1 MPLAPSTTNGLATRI
16 VRATLIMGTA
26 TVVAAGAVALWST
39 SRLSAEKA
47 QGRDL
52 VAIQV
57 VEDRIESRLRIASDS
72 VEHVALVAA
81 GSTDAALRASVETL
95 DDSPGAG
102 VAGLFVTDASGRTIA
117 ASTGSVEPMGGT
129 PAFEAALDG
138 ANLYVAQTPTH
149 NRMPEIWMMR
159 TVLDNERR
167 LKIVLARLDPEIM
180 HAVVTQSSSALTGA
194 TVAILE
200 GNRPLVA
207 FGPHADTDLTTAQ
220 WVPSGP
226 GAGTLRVTSHSGV
239 ALFGH
244 YDQVQGFLGADWRIV
259 VMEPAARA
267 LADTLRAVL
276 PSVGVLLLG
285 GLVAVTVAWG
295 LSARIVR
302 PLRELERAA
311 RSAAAGSYVKPI
323 AADGRDDEIARVAE
337 AFNAVAL
344 RLNALHD
351 LSQLLASAS
360 QLDQVLDGILSA
372 MGHIIGPGSSA
383 IYLVDASGK
392 ELEPVRCRGGSL
404 SHTRAVP
411 VASGGWLSQA
421 LDHEDPL
428 VFQAPEG
435 IADELPGAAG
445 GHGGVLVAPLIAGS
459 ERLGAVVVL
468 LGDRTELTEAER
480 EMVHTF
486 SAQAAVAVQNSRLF
500 EEESEQRRTAEALRA
515 VADALVSPTGLEEA
529 LAEVEQ
535 IVAELFGATR
545 VRIAMVDRAALG
557 MSPDAL
563 ETDDGVVLG
572 TGLKALSTAAG
583 SGPLRVWHGASPEI
597 DELLDRNEAMELIVV
612 PIALE
617 SDHGAVME
625 ILMPHVGAGE
635 DTLDTVGALADEVA
649 LALDNAYFYERAVAR
664 AANLETMFRIS
675 QVVGSSLQINVVL
688 NRVLDVVQKILEA
701 DAVALLMFD
710 PRKATL
716 STEMARGHVP
726 SSLLHLEVAPGEDLP
741 GHVFQT
747 GEPVTVHD
755 LHAGMQGIAGAVAS
769 KELRSLIA
777 VPLLAR
783 SRSIGVL
790 MVFSVQPGAFSTE
803 DMGVLQTFAAQAA
816 LALDTARLYGREHE
830 VASVLQRSI
839 IPGALPQFEELE
851 IGSVYNPAG
860 GEAEI
865 GGDYYDIFRAPTG
878 EIWLAIADVCGK
890 GVRAA
895 TKTSMIKYSV
905 RALVAAGLDPASVLG
920 EVNRMAAE
928 AGDPSDIVTLW
939 AGYYDPVAGIIE
951 WSDGGHP
958 PALLLRTDGSI
969 EQLGPTGPLLG
980 AMPAV
985 GYESARTEFH
995 AGDTLL
1001 LYTDGV
1007 TEARQGN
1014 TFFGEQRI
1022 GEVLA
1027 QGGTP
1032 DAIARRLLAAVN
1044 GFVSG
1049 ELKDDV
1055 ALLVVTATDAVDER
1069 SKEET

>member
-16 VRATLIMGTA
+16 VRATLIIGTA

-72 VEHVALVAA
+72 VEEVALVAA
-81 GSTDAALRASVETL
+81 SSTDEALRRSVETL

-102 VAGLFVTDASGRTIA
+102 VSGLFVTDASGRVLA
-117 ASTGSVEPMGGT
+117 ASTGSVEPMSES

-138 ANLYVAQTPTH
+138 SNLYVAETSAQEH
-149 NRMPEIWMMR
+149 MPEVWMMR
-159 TVLDNERR
+159 TALDADRR
-167 LKIVLARLDPEIM
+167 LKIVLARLDPEILQT
-180 HAVVTQSSSALTGA
+180 VVTQASSALEGA

-200 GNRPLVA
+200 QNRALVA
-207 FGPHADTDLTTAQ
+207 FGPHADTDLSTAQ
-220 WVPSGP
+220 WIPGEP
-226 GAGTLRVTSHSGV
+226 GAGTLRAVSRAGV
-239 ALFGH
+239 PLFGH

-267 LADTLRAVL
+267 TADTLRAVL

-323 AADGRDDEIARVAE
+323 AADDRDDEIARVAE

-383 IYLVDASGK
+383 IYLVGSSGA

-404 SHTRAVP
+404 SHARSLP
-411 VASGGWLSQA
+411 VSAGGWLTQA
-421 LDHEDPL
+421 LEHEDPL
-428 VFQAPEG
+428 VFQAPDG
-435 IADELPGAAG
+435 IADELPGATG
-445 GHGGVLVAPLIAGS
+445 GTGGVLVAPLIAGS

-480 EMVHTF
+480 EMVRTF

-500 EEESEQRRTAEALRA
+500 EEESEQRRTAEALRS
-515 VADALVSPTGLEEA
+515 VADALVRPTGLEEA

-545 VRIAMVDRAALG
+545 VRIAMVDRVALG
-557 MSPDAL
+557 MSPAPDDS
-563 ETDDGVVLG
+563 DDGSVLG
-572 TGLKALSTAAG
+572 TGLQALSATTG
-583 SGPLRVWHGASPEI
+583 SGPAKVLHGLVPEI
-597 DELLDRNEAMELIVV
+597 DELLDAHGATELIVV

-617 SDHGAVME
+617 SDHGAVLE
-625 ILMPHVGAGE
+625 ILMPRVSDDG
-635 DTLDTVGALADEVA
+635 DTLDTVRALADEIA

-716 STEMARGHVP
+716 TTEMARGHVP
-726 SSLLHLEVAPGEDLP
+726 SSLLHLEIAPGEDLP

-747 GEPVTVHD
+747 GEPATVHD
-755 LHAGMQGIAGAVAS
+755 LHAGMQGLAGAVAS

-790 MVFSVQPGAFSTE
+790 MVFSVQPGAFSAE

-839 IPGALPQFEELE
+839 IPGALPRFEELE
-851 IGSVYNPAG
+851 AGSVYNPAG
-860 GEAEI
+860 GDAEI

-920 EVNRMAAE
+920 EVNRMTAE

-951 WSDGGHP
+951 WANGGHP
-958 PALLLRTDGSI
+958 PALVLRTDGSI

-985 GYESARTEFH
+985 GYESARTAFI
-995 AGDTLL
+995 AGDTVL

-1014 TFFGEQRI
+1014 TFFGEQRVSQ
-1022 GEVLA
+1022 VLA

-1032 DAIARRLLAAVN
+1032 DVIARRLLAEVS
-1044 GFVSG
+1044 GFVSA
-1049 ELKDDV
+1049 ELRDDV
-1055 ALLVVTATDAVDER
+1055 AILVVTATDAVDER
-1069 SKEET
+1069 SKEEA

>member
-16 VRATLIMGTA
+16 VRATLIIGTA
-26 TVVAAGAVALWST
+26 TVVAAGGVALWST
-39 SRLSAEKA
+39 SRLAAEKA

-57 VEDRIESRLRIASDS
+57 VEDRIESRLRIASDG
-72 VEHVALVAA
+72 VEQVALVAA
-81 GSTDAALRASVETL
+81 ASTDSALRASVETL

-102 VAGLFVTDASGRTIA
+102 VSGLFVTDASGRVIA
-117 ASTGSVEPMGGT
+117 ASTGSVEPMGGS

-138 ANLYVAQTPTH
+138 ANLYVAEASGSEH
-149 NRMPEIWMMR
+149 MPEVWMMR
-159 TVLDNERR
+159 TVLDRGRR
-167 LKIVLARLDPEIM
+167 LRVVLARLDSEILQT
-180 HAVVTQSSSALTGA
+180 VVTQASSALEGA
-194 TVAILE
+194 TVTILE
-200 GNRPLVA
+200 RNRPLVA
-207 FGPHADTDLTTAQ
+207 FGPHSDTDLASAE
-220 WVPSGP
+220 WIPAEP
-226 GAGTLRVTSHSGV
+226 GAGTLRVVSRSGV

-244 YDQVQGFLGADWRIV
+244 YDEVQGFLGADWRIV
-259 VMEPAARA
+259 VTEPAARA
-267 LADTLRAVL
+267 TGDTLRAVL

-285 GLVAVTVAWG
+285 GFVAVTVAWG

-323 AADGRDDEIARVAE
+323 AADDRDDEIARVAE

-383 IYLVDASGK
+383 IYLVGASGA

-404 SHTRAVP
+404 SHARSVP
-411 VASGGWLSQA
+411 MASGGWLSQA
-421 LDHEDPL
+421 LEHEDPL
-428 VFQAPEG
+428 VFLAPDG
-435 IADELPGAAG
+435 IAQELPGAAG
-445 GHGGVLVAPLIAGS
+445 GTGGVLVAPLIAGS
-459 ERLGAVVVL
+459 ERLGAVIVL

-480 EMVHTF
+480 EMVRTF

-500 EEESEQRRTAEALRA
+500 EEESEQRRTAEALRS
-515 VADALVSPTGLEEA
+515 VADALVRPSGLEEA
-529 LAEVEQ
+529 LSEVEQ
-535 IVAELFGATR
+535 IVTGLFGATR

-557 MSPDAL
+557 MSPTADPDEGA
-563 ETDDGVVLG
+563 VLG
-572 TGLKALSTAAG
+572 TGLKALSTSAG
-583 SGPLRVWHGASPEI
+583 SGPARVWHGAAPEI
-597 DELLDRNEAMELIVV
+597 DELLDRNDAMELIVV

-625 ILMPHVGAGE
+625 ILMPRISADG
-635 DTLDTVGALADEVA
+635 DTLDTVRALADEIA

-716 STEMARGHVP
+716 TTEMARGHVP
-726 SSLLHLEVAPGEDLP
+726 SSLLHLEIAPGEDLP

-755 LHAGMQGIAGAVAS
+755 LHAGMQGFAGAVAS

-790 MVFSVQPGAFSTE
+790 MVFSVEPGAFSTE

-839 IPGALPQFEELE
+839 IPGALPRFEELE
-851 IGSVYNPAG
+851 TGSVYNPAG
-860 GEAEI
+860 GDAEI

-905 RALVAAGLDPASVLG
+905 RAFVAAGLDPASVLG
-920 EVNRMAAE
+920 EVNRMTAE

-951 WSDGGHP
+951 WANGGHP
-958 PALLLRTDGSI
+958 PALVLRTDGSI

-985 GYESARTEFH
+985 GYESSRTAFR
-995 AGDTLL
+995 AGDTVL

-1014 TFFGEQRI
+1014 TFFGEQRVS
-1022 GEVLA
+1022 EVLA
-1027 QGGTP
+1027 HGGKPETV
-1032 DAIARRLLAAVN
+1032 ARRLLAAVS
-1044 GFVSG
+1044 GFVSA

-1055 ALLVVTATDAVDER
+1055 AILVVTATDAADEG
-1069 SKEET
+1069 SKEEA